1 MMRLEARNDALLSEN
16 AVSRNT
22 VRVKLYP
29 HTNFEKIDRRAARH
43 LYRLLQVYNFCLED
57 DTRYLERWATFWP
70 SLRPVERKALA
81 LLVMS
86 NSNGEFGRRLDVSNL
101 PVELEAF
108 EGQIE
113 RVVLRPSVAS
123 ELEKVVGRFYA
134 SLTNPGE
141 LAAHLA
147 AVSPDGFQATV
158 PFGGAMLAYKND
170 LLLPMEYRDR
180 CYAALLS
187 AGMDSEMAASYAN
200 GLEGELA
207 DFLILKET
215 RGIWE

>member
-1 MMRLEARNDALLSEN
+1 M
-16 AVSRNT
+16 
-22 VRVKLYP
+22 
-29 HTNFEKIDRRAARH
+29 
-43 LYRLLQVYNFCLED
+43 
-57 DTRYLERWATFWP
+57 
-70 SLRPVERKALA
+70 
-81 LLVMS
+81 LVMS

-180 CYAALLS
+180 CYAALCLP
-187 AGMDSEMAASYAN
+187 AWIAKWPHLMQTG
-200 GLEGELA
+200 
-207 DFLILKET
+207 
-215 RGIWE
+215 